1 MRNQV
6 NVNALI
12 FFSLHMSYK
21 ARKKSQENMNKSI
34 MHCQAEV
41 ACFDGSGLA
50 FAMVQKDRKHHVL

>member
-12 FFSLHMSYK
+12 FSTLHMSYEE
-21 ARKKSQENMNKSI
+21 RKKSQENMNKSI

-41 ACFDGSGLA
+41 ACFEGSGLA
-50 FAMVQKDRKHHVL
+50 LVMVQKDRKHHVL